1 MSDRRSNGAYPNGEA
16 PGDQL
21 RNLQAD
27 AENRPDEQD
36 KQAYDHSRFPDN
48 FYRGLITFLDR
59 VRGRGVIRSTS
70 GREVG
75 FEFPFVTVVGAELG
89 GHAPGIELLR
99 QGDSVGFD
107 VGWTSRGLRVTK
119 INPARERTD
128 PRDE

>member
-16 PGDQL
+16 PADRL

-27 AENRPDEQD
+27 AENKPDEPD

-48 FYRGLITFLDR
+48 FYRGLISFLDR
-59 VRGRGVIRSTS
+59 VRGRGVIRSAS

-119 INPARERTD
+119 INPAKERTD
-128 PRDE
+128 PHDQ